1 MALAEKDLSNNKR
14 KITLSIK
21 LLETLEKAE
30 ALKKYG
36 AAEGSGR
43 SLPFSSL
50 GESLKK
56 LKKKE
61 KDKKD

>member
-1 MALAEKDLSNNKR
+1 MDVCVAEKDLSKR

-21 LLETLEKAE
+21 LLETLDKAE

-36 AAEGSGR
+36 ASDSGK

-50 GESLKK
+50 ADD
-56 LKKKE
+56 LKKKDE
-61 KDKKD
+61 KKDKK